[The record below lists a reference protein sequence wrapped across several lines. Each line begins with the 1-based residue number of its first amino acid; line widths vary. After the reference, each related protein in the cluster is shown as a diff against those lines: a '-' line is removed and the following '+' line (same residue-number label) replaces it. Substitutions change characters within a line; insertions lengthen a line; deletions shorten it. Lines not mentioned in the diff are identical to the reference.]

1 MKVGDLV
8 QFARHLGVI
17 IQANDDATL
26 IRWFED
32 GSIEP
37 GAVVIVL
44 PEPPSSGGELQPLA
58 VAALLVGTLY
68 VCVLI
73 TTAYACVP
81 IATTAASIIRRLE
94 DS

>member
-32 GSIEP
+32 GSIES
-37 GAVVIVL
+37 VENYKYVSLKVISASRRSGKNYSRWNRRAQWFGVL
-44 PEPPSSGGELQPLA
+44 D
-58 VAALLVGTLY
+58 Y
-68 VCVLI
+68 
-73 TTAYACVP
+73 
-81 IATTAASIIRRLE
+81 
-94 DS
+94 